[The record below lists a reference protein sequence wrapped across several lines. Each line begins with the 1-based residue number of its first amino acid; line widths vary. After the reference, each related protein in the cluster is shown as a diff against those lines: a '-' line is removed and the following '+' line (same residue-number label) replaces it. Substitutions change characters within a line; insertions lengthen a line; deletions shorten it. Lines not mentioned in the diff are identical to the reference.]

1 MGERVEYTLENAV
14 ATIRL
19 TRVEARNSMDMVLKG
34 ELAAAVERAATD
46 RAVRAVVVTGTG
58 PAFCAG
64 GDVAEMDLNSDPV
77 TSRARLRTL
86 LSTVFLP
93 LHEME
98 KPTIAAVNGHCHGS
112 GLSLA
117 MACDLVIAADDATF
131 SCAFVKVGLVPD
143 CGALYFLP
151 RRLPMNVAKEL
162 LFTGRRFG
170 AAEGKELGLVNRVVA
185 ASELEKQAHELAT
198 ELAAGPTVALG
209 LTKTLLDRSPHLG
222 ARDLAELEALAAGIV
237 FASEDHLAARAAFAA
252 KSTPVFQ
259 GR

>member
-1 MGERVEYTLENAV
+1 MGERVDYTVDGAV

-19 TRVEARNSMDMVLKG
+19 DRVEARNSMDMVLKG

-46 RAVRAVVVTGTG
+46 PAVRAVVVTGTG

-64 GDVAEMDLNSDPV
+64 GDVSEMDLNSDPV
-77 TSRARLRTL
+77 TSRSRLRTL
-86 LSTVFLP
+86 LSSVFLP

-117 MACDLVIAADDATF
+117 MACDLVVAAEDATF
-131 SCAFVKVGLVPD
+131 SCAFVKVGLIPD

-151 RRLPMNVAKEL
+151 RRLPMNVVKQL

-170 AAEGKELGLVNRVVA
+170 AAEGQELGLVNEVVPA
-185 ASELEKQAHELAT
+185 ADLEKHVAELAA
-198 ELAAGPTVALG
+198 ELGAGPTVALG
-209 LTKTLLDRSPHLG
+209 LTKTLLDRSLNLS
-222 ARDLAELEALAAGIV
+222 ARDLAELEALAAATV
-237 FASEDHLAARAAFAA
+237 FASEDHLAARAAFAT
-252 KSTPVFQ
+252 KSAPVFR